1 MHRIQTPLSEE
12 DILKLRIGDRVLLS
26 GKVLTARDAA
36 HKRMVEL
43 LDRGEQLPFDIKGQV
58 IYYVGPTPAKPGQVV
73 GSAGPT
79 TSKRMDKYVE
89 SLLKLGLKGM
99 IGKGNR
105 GKEVRELLST
115 YRAVYFAAVGGV
127 SVLLSKKIVSSKLLA
142 WEDLGTE
149 AVREFIVEDFPL
161 VVANDVYGGDL
172 FEEGRSK
179 YCAI

>member
-1 MHRIQTPLSEE
+1 MYRIETPLKEE
-12 DILKLRIGDRVLLS
+12 DIKKLRAGDRVLLS
-26 GKVLTARDAA
+26 GRVLTARDAA

-43 LDRGEQLPFDIKGQV
+43 LSRGQDLPFEIEGQV
-58 IYYVGPTPAKPGQVV
+58 IYYVGPAPAKPGQVV

-79 TSKRMDKYVE
+79 TSRRMDKYVE

-105 GKEVRELLST
+105 SKEVRELLRV
-115 YRAVYFAAVGGV
+115 YGAVYFAAVGGV
-127 SVLLSKKIVSSKLLA
+127 SVLLSKKIVSSKILA

-149 AVREFIVEDFPL
+149 AVREFVVEEFPL
-161 VVANDVYGGDL
+161 IVANDIYGNDV
-172 FEEGRSK
+172 FEEGQSK